1 MGMSKTPF
9 KPLLISIQ
17 PQFVEM
23 ILSGVKTVELRK
35 LLPANLQPKTKIIIY
50 SSSPVKAIVA
60 IALVKKIEVLPPDE
74 LWQKCGK
81 QTGTSPAAF
90 QEYFK
95 GKDKGYGLYLEQVE
109 KLKKPITLAK
119 LREKINFAP
128 PQSYMYATEDL
139 LKLLN

>member
-1 MGMSKTPF
+1 MHNVSKSIV
-9 KPLLISIQ
+9 ISIQ

-35 LLPANLQPKTKIIIY
+35 LLPANLQPKTKLVIY

-60 IALVKKIEVLPPDE
+60 IALVKKLEIMPPDE
-74 LWQKCGK
+74 LWQQCGK

-95 GKDKGYGLYLEQVE
+95 GKDKGYGLFLEQAE
-109 KLKKPITLAK
+109 KLKNPITLDE
-119 LREKINFAP
+119 LREKINFTP

-139 LKLLN
+139 LKLIN